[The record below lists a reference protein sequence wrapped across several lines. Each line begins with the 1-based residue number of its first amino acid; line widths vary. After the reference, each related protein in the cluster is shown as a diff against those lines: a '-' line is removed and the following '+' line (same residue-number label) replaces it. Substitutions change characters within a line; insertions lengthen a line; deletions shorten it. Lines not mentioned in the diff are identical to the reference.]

1 MRIVKK
7 LRQVHRENKRL
18 VAVLRMERTQALLA
32 KEKLRDGET
41 QTPQNEGNIVQVLRV
56 IGIGLCVI
64 CVGQ

>member
-41 QTPQNEGNIVQVLRV
+41 QTDDTKPSEQHDG
-56 IGIGLCVI
+56 G
-64 CVGQ
+64 